1 MCLSPFICI
10 FSLQLYSRLFSFFLS
25 LLDGLAPLL
34 QAVPVVLAMDITDAV
49 AGQIDLDEVL
59 EIGPLQFVTDK
70 VVQILHEGYK
80 KEVANELAQF
90 EAEGGKVA
98 GRSGGREAVGR
109 SANDTAQEVH
119 RRAKRQ
125 VIDVPIPTLQGHVPG
140 RSRCACGLLASHAH
154 QNPFVRVGCH
164 VYPSRSQGQGPVLL
178 CVLCIIPSA
187 DQNPS
192 TTSSCYD
199 DNITHAFPFSIWIR
213 SSINY

>member
-1 MCLSPFICI
+1 MQAVSILGLVLSFAG
-10 FSLQLYSRLFSFFLS
+10 
-25 LLDGLAPLL
+25 LLTCAAGEAGYDVPA
-34 QAVPVVLAMDITDAV
+34 AVPVVLAMDITDAV

-140 RSRCACGLLASHAH
+140 RDDPPSDACERDEVLL
-154 QNPFVRVGCH
+154 PDGDCH
-164 VYPSRSQGQGPVLL
+164 ELLKQGPCEDDEVVLMDRTTRQGFCGARL
-178 CVLCIIPSA
+178 CGPDRVFVFS
-187 DQNPS
+187 DQQCHDPNEPGI
-192 TTSSCYD
+192 C
-199 DNITHAFPFSIWIR
+199 PR
-213 SSINY
+213 E